1 MRRLVCCIVLS
12 LLALSVQA
20 GRGGEGADEKV
31 RPIIVFERTSH
42 DFGDV
47 PRKGGDLTKEFRFSN
62 KGDAPLVIKKITKS
76 CSCISVSY
84 SRKPVLPGEKSV
96 IKVKYEPHKVEAGI
110 FHKVIQIYTNYSKDA
125 SLITIQGN
133 SVDADMM

>member
-1 MRRLVCCIVLS
+1 MILFCFS
-12 LLALSVQA
+12 AFA
-20 GRGGEGADEKV
+20 GGKGGSDKGEKV
-31 RPIIVFERTSH
+31 RPIIVFERTSY

-47 PRKGGDLTKEFRFSN
+47 PRKGGDLIKEFRFSN

-110 FHKVIQIYTNYSKDA
+110 FHKVVQIYTNYSKDA

-133 SVDADMM
+133 SVDADMMHEVK